1 MGGPTVSLRRLCA
14 CCGLTKADTL
24 TCMSCGRLICQRCQF
39 PHFVEV
45 HAPDEAKHMEDLP

>member
-1 MGGPTVSLRRLCA
+1 MSLRRLCA